1 MVKQEN
7 WRVAKGSHDIRS
19 KRGSR
24 ETYMNLHNLRWQGTA
39 IILILVAFV
48 LTGLQC
54 DSENKGS
61 GALKKSGVQRWIPQ
75 TMKAP
80 KLDLKFRSIYDS
92 TLFKSRQIAW
102 DGQDTSIP
110 LQSTYQPI
118 WTPIERAPDGQTYT
132 STSKDPA
139 GSEVDT
145 NLVRDILTFS
155 DQHINLLLKQ
165 TGANPERAASC
176 GPFVEQQVCN
186 YFSPPEPS
194 LVALNLPFIGDPFSC
209 GFIEPW
215 LTSSNQVVG
224 GDWTIQ
230 QVTVFLQAI
239 KTYHTMLIQRG
250 GASRGAFEVIGL
262 NYLGVAAP
270 ITDVRWAY
278 YWMGDTLY
286 FKVRIN
292 R

>member
-1 MVKQEN
+1 M
-7 WRVAKGSHDIRS
+7 I
-19 KRGSR
+19 
-24 ETYMNLHNLRWQGTA
+24 LHNLRWQGSA
-39 IILILVAFV
+39 IILILVALV

-61 GALKKSGVQRWIPQ
+61 GALKKSGVQRWLPQ
-75 TMKAP
+75 RMKAP

-92 TLFKSRQIAW
+92 ALFLSKQKAW
-102 DGQDTSIP
+102 IDGDSTIP
-110 LQSTYQPI
+110 LQSTYQPV
-118 WTPIERAPDGQTYT
+118 WTPIEKAPDEQTQ
-132 STSKDPA
+132 SLASKDTT
-139 GSEVDT
+139 GSTLDT
-145 NLVRDILTFS
+145 NVVRDILTFS

-165 TGANPERAASC
+165 TGANPERAQSC
-176 GPFVEQQVCN
+176 GPFVEQQICN
-186 YFSPPEPS
+186 YFSPPDPS
-194 LVALNLPFIGDPFSC
+194 LVALHLPFVGDPFEC

-262 NYLGVAAP
+262 NYLGVPRP
-270 ITDVRWAY
+270 ITDVHWHFI
-278 YWMGDTLY
+278 WMGDTLY